1 VYRNL
6 WQPFTRERIRGGRK
20 GAAAH
25 LSRLVPCSSAGML
38 LGIENTYREISNSI
52 VNLVYETCYGDS
64 VTYFVEGFYILALK
78 IRGVSAVVNAPE

>member
-20 GAAAH
+20 GAAAY
-25 LSRLVPCSSAGML
+25 LSRLVPCISAGML
-38 LGIENTYREISNSI
+38 LGIGNTYREISNCKI
-52 VNLVYETCYGDS
+52 ILVYETCYGDS
-64 VTYFVEGFYILALK
+64 VTYFVKGFYILALK

>member
-1 VYRNL
+1 MYRNL

-20 GAAAH
+20 GAAAY
-25 LSRLVPCSSAGML
+25 LFRLVPCISAGML
-38 LGIENTYREISNSI
+38 LGIGNTYREISNCKI
-52 VNLVYETCYGDS
+52 ILVYETCYGDS